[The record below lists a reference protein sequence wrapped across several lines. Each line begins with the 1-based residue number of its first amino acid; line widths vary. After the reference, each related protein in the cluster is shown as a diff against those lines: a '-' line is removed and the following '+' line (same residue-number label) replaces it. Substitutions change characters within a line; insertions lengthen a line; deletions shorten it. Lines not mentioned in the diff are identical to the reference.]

1 MTYFDIMLLF
11 TMLYY
16 LNRCLMNSVL
26 DSPSTAALI
35 LTAVLRSSLPFMP
48 VLISQLCLLLTTQGD
63 IKQQSY
69 STEHM
74 LVKAATAKCISLP

>member
-16 LNRCLMNSVL
+16 LNSLMNSVL